1 MAKGKEVE
9 FKLSR
14 VREISFSCTEFENG
28 LGKEQIEKN
37 LKIEI
42 GFDFQLLNDDN
53 EFSINTVIKY
63 LFKTDEVLK
72 YENQIV
78 FKIKNID
85 QVIQHQ
91 EDKLNIKDE
100 FLISLLS
107 VVIGTTRGMMIKNTM
122 GKRINDYPLPILNPK
137 EVLNNIKSANK
148 E

>member
-14 VREISFSCTEFENG
+14 VREISFSCNEFENS
-28 LGKEQIEKN
+28 LNKEEIEKN

-42 GFDFQLLNDDN
+42 GFNFQLVIENN
-53 EFSINTVIKY
+53 EFSINTLITY
-63 LFKTDEVLK
+63 LFKEIEVLK

-78 FKIKNID
+78 FKVKNIEE
-85 QVIQHQ
+85 VIQHQ
-91 EDKLNIKDE
+91 DDKLNIQDG
-100 FLISLLS
+100 FLISLLG

-122 GKRINDYPLPILNPK
+122 GKRINDFPLPILNPK
-137 EVLNNIKSANK
+137 EVLGNIKASVK

>member
-28 LGKEQIEKN
+28 LAKDEIEKN

-42 GFDFQLLNDDN
+42 GFDFQLLKDDN
-53 EFSINTVIKY
+53 EFSINTIIKY
-63 LFKTDEVLK
+63 LFKSDEVLK
-72 YENQIV
+72 YENQII
-78 FKIKNID
+78 FKVKNID

-137 EVLNNIKSANK
+137 EVLNNIKSANQ